1 MIPTRRWIV
10 SLTTSVRVL
19 ALSLIALPL
28 AAQSLPPGA
37 TKYDRAN
44 EITVAGTISGVDSY
58 ATPEGVAVHFE
69 LDTGSDFVTVHL
81 GPATYIGQ
89 SNFFFLKDERV
100 AVVGARVRGSGIW
113 ARAITKDGAT
123 LVLRNEDG
131 TPRWTPAVDGTDG
144 CGMNHAPAVV
154 TTVR

>member
-1 MIPTRRWIV
+1 M
-10 SLTTSVRVL
+10 SLRTSVGVL

-28 AAQSLPPGA
+28 AAQTLPPGA
-37 TKYDRAN
+37 TKYDRAS
-44 EITVAGTISGVDSY
+44 EITIAGTISGVDSY
-58 ATPEGVAVHFE
+58 ATPDGVAVHFD
-69 LDTGSDFVTVHL
+69 LDTGSDVVTVHL
-81 GPATYIGQ
+81 GPAMYIGQ
-89 SNFFFLKDERV
+89 NNFFFLKDERV
-100 AVVGARVRGSGIW
+100 AVIGVRVRGSGIW

-144 CGMNHAPAVV
+144 CGLNHAPAAL